1 MDTYKNMGEFQMH
14 CAKPMKRASKGYIL
28 YDCIYMIYW
37 KRQNYRKG
45 KQISCCQLLGLQQRV
60 DCKGM
65 TGGDLKMEWKSSV
78 SYIIHFLKC
87 IELYMKML
95 ILLYLNV
102 KMNKTKAVKG
112 TEFIVEELTKQ
123 TRL

>member
-78 SYIIHFLKC
+78 SYILHFLKC
-87 IELYMKML
+87 IINEHFISLRKVFL
-95 ILLYLNV
+95 VIFPEIE
-102 KMNKTKAVKG
+102 KMNDSNHRV
-112 TEFIVEELTKQ
+112 
-123 TRL
+123 TRSF